1 MERII
6 AWNLADIFGSKLQ
19 KVKPSDSN
27 TPWPSVFKYV
37 GNVSNGF
44 LYALETCLVNLE
56 LS

>member
-56 LS
+56 LP